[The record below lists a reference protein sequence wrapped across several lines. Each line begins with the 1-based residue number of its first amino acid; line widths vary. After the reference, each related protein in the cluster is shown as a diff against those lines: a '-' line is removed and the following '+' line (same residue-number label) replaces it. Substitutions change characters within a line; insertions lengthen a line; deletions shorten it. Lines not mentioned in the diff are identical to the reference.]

1 MWNKLKKR
9 RSEIID
15 EINGRSGKNYD
26 NDVVVKAYITDSS
39 FLLLIMRISIISE
52 EKQI

>member
-15 EINGRSGKNYD
+15 EINGRTGKNYD
-26 NDVVVKAYITDSS
+26 NDVVVKAYITDNIYKMYLW
-39 FLLLIMRISIISE
+39 FD
-52 EKQI
+52 

>member
-15 EINGRSGKNYD
+15 EINGCIGKNYD
-26 NDVVVKAYITDSS
+26 NDMVVKAYITDSS
-39 FLLLIMRISIISE
+39 FPILMILMML
-52 EKQI
+52 